1 MKTYYLYIITNK
13 NNKVLY
19 IGMTNDL
26 QRRMYEHKNKI
37 FKGFSAK
44 YNCNKLVYYSFS
56 NDVNSIIVK
65 EKEVKKWRREKK
77 IRLIEDMNPGWKDLS
92 DQYVR
97 DLSPF
102 RGFEMTENKQSKKKT
117 WHFEFQHYSD

>member
-1 MKTYYLYIITNK
+1 
-13 NNKVLY
+13 
-19 IGMTNDL
+19 MTNDL